1 MKKKLFMSLIP
12 IFVFGFIIRLDL
24 MGNQS
29 QEMNVKLGVIENKL
43 TKCPD
48 KPNCVVSFYSEDSEH
63 YITPLET
70 DLSISEIKTILENK
84 LGLKLKSEQKNYLY
98 FTYTSSFFEFVDDIE
113 IFKINNKLY
122 FRSASRVGYS
132 DLGANKKRV
141 IKIKEELH
149 G

>member
-1 MKKKLFMSLIP
+1 MSFIS
-12 IFVFGFIIRLDL
+12 IIVFGFIIRLDL

-29 QEMNVKLGVIENKL
+29 QEMDVKLGVVENKL

-63 YITPLET
+63 YIAPMDT
-70 DLSISEIKTILENK
+70 DLSISEIKKILMDK
-84 LGLKLKSEQKNYLY
+84 LGLTLKSEQENYLY
-98 FTYTSSFFEFVDDIE
+98 FTYTSDFFEFVDDIE
-113 IFKINNKLY
+113 MLKINNKLY

-141 IKIKEELH
+141 IKIKEELN